1 VTGLPIELNP
11 IMLASCLS
19 GCDLTLS
26 LDSISFDTLGFATV
40 TVGAEGSSQINI
52 IEWMSLADSTI
63 YPYAQELTFTTS
75 EAGDFMITVTDLMG
89 CTYSLVV
96 SVIFDGLE
104 GVDNPTALKF
114 GLYPN
119 PSNGFMNISFS
130 KTIHQVD
137 IKVIDMQGRIV
148 FSLNNTSSLNE
159 SLDLNHLNS
168 GTYFVSVSSDE
179 GFAKTKILIQK

>member
-1 VTGLPIELNP
+1 
-11 IMLASCLS
+11 
-19 GCDLTLS
+19 
-26 LDSISFDTLGFATV
+26 
-40 TVGAEGSSQINI
+40 
-52 IEWMSLADSTI
+52 
-63 YPYAQELTFTTS
+63 
-75 EAGDFMITVTDLMG
+75 MG

-130 KTIHQVD
+130 KTIHQAD

-159 SLDLNHLNS
+159 SLDLNYLNS

-179 GFAKTKILIQK
+179 GFAMTKILIQK

>member
-1 VTGLPIELNP
+1 
-11 IMLASCLS
+11 MLASCQS

-26 LDSISFDTLGFATV
+26 IDSISFDTLGIATV
-40 TVGAEGSSQINI
+40 IVVAEGSSQINI

-63 YPYAQELTFTTS
+63 LPFSQELTFTTS

-104 GVDNPTALKF
+104 GVGSPTPLTF

-119 PSNGFMNISFS
+119 PSNGLVNISFS
-130 KTIHQVD
+130 KAIHQAD
-137 IKVIDMQGRIV
+137 INVIDMQGRIV
-148 FSLNNTSSLNE
+148 FSLNNTSSLGE
-159 SLDLNHLNS
+159 ALDLNHLNS
-168 GTYFVSVSSDE
+168 GTYFVSISSDE
-179 GFAKTKILIQK
+179 GFAITKILIQK